1 MSGPGEDSVCIIWS
15 VPQKRAHLLPKEIN
29 VRVLRQTAKTLLL
42 LWATSPG
49 TECKIGKLSRARG
62 KELSAHGQ
70 TWKWEAAVNYKSHLV
85 VCVYID
91 LLGSRVSTCTEF
103 TYNCTHRD
111 PLITLPGP
119 GWSHLSALLCYLKL
133 SLYPERG
140 WKGEER
146 KCMWWRK
153 KTEQASIK
161 NAWRISE
168 QTGEHR
174 CRMKRQE
181 TDTARTR
188 RCLYSGDC
196 FQRAHEVALAI
207 VLYVILGQWWGELPF
222 RCSLSCIHN

>member
-1 MSGPGEDSVCIIWS
+1 M
-15 VPQKRAHLLPKEIN
+15 
-29 VRVLRQTAKTLLL
+29 LRQTAKTLLL
-42 LWATSPG
+42 PWATSPG

-91 LLGSRVSTCTEF
+91 LLGSRVSACTEF

-111 PLITLPGP
+111 PLITSPGP
-119 GWSHLSALLCYLKL
+119 GWSHLSALPCYLKL
-133 SLYPERG
+133 SLYPEHG

-146 KCMWWRK
+146 KWMWWRK
-153 KTEQASIK
+153 RRNKPVLRMHDASQSRRESTDVEW
-161 NAWRISE
+161 ND
-168 QTGEHR
+168 
-174 CRMKRQE
+174 KRQTQQGHGGVYILE
-181 TDTARTR
+181 TV
-188 RCLYSGDC
+188 
-196 FQRAHEVALAI
+196 FQGAHEVVLAI